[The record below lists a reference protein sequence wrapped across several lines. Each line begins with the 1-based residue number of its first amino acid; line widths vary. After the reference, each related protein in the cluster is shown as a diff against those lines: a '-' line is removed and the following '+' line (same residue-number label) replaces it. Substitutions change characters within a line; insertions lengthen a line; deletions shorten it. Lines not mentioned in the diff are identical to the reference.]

1 MQKDD
6 SVKRALLAGSV
17 CAVALSITLVALPPA
32 FAQSTAYITDDL
44 QVDVRRGQSL
54 QHRILTFL
62 SSGTPVTVL
71 EEDGDYTRIRTS
83 GGTEGWVLSRYLM
96 DRPHAREQLAD
107 ARERVQSLA
116 AERDQLAADLEAA
129 RTQGA
134 RESERA
140 DELMDRVSEL
150 EAELEH
156 LQDMAADPLQT
167 ARENEELRQSL
178 SQEQQRVSDLLD
190 ENRALRGDERLNWFL
205 YGGGVAIGSLILGI
219 LLTRVRLRRR
229 QSGWID

>member
-1 MQKDD
+1 M
-6 SVKRALLAGSV
+6 KRALLAGSV
-17 CAVALSITLVALPPA
+17 CAVALSLTLVVSPPA
-32 FAQSTAYITDDL
+32 MAQSTAYISDEL
-44 QVDVRRGQSL
+44 EVDVRRGQTL

-62 SSGTPVTVL
+62 SSGTRVTVL
-71 EEDGDYTRIRTS
+71 DEDGDYTLIRTS
-83 GGTEGWVLSRYLM
+83 GGTEGWVQTRYLM
-96 DRPHAREQLAD
+96 DRPHAREQLSD
-107 ARERVQSLA
+107 ARDRVQSLA
-116 AERDQLAADLEAA
+116 AERDGLNDRLQALRDERDEESERAESLAALVADLEAELDNL
-129 RTQGA
+129 
-134 RESERA
+134 REVAAEP
-140 DELMDRVSEL
+140 L
-150 EAELEH
+150 E
-156 LQDMAADPLQT
+156 T

>member
-17 CAVALSITLVALPPA
+17 FAVVFSLTLVALPSA
-32 FAQSTAYITDDL
+32 VAQSTAYITDDL

-71 EEDGDYTRIRTS
+71 DEDGDYTLIRTS

-96 DRPHAREQLAD
+96 DRPHAREQLAN
-107 ARERVQSLA
+107 ARERVQSLV
-116 AERDQLAADLEAA
+116 AERDRLAATLEAA
-129 RTQGA
+129 REQGA
-134 RESERA
+134 GESERA
-140 DELMDRVSEL
+140 DELASRVSEL
-150 EAELEH
+150 EAELVKLREV
-156 LQDMAADPLQT
+156 AAEPLET

-190 ENRALRGDERLNWFL
+190 ENRVLRSDERLNWFL

>member
-1 MQKDD
+1 M
-6 SVKRALLAGSV
+6 KRALLAGSV
-17 CAVALSITLVALPPA
+17 CAVALSLTLVASPPA
-32 FAQSTAYITDDL
+32 MAQSTAYISDEL
-44 QVDVRRGQSL
+44 EVDVRRGQTL

-62 SSGTPVTVL
+62 SSGTQVTVL
-71 EEDGDYTRIRTS
+71 EEDGDYTLIRTA
-83 GGTEGWVLSRYLM
+83 GGTEGWVQTRYLM

-107 ARERVQSLA
+107 ARDRVQSLA
-116 AERDQLAADLEAA
+116 AERDGLNERLQALRDERDEESDRAESLAA
-129 RTQGA
+129 RV
-134 RESERA
+134 A
-140 DELMDRVSEL
+140 DL
-150 EAELEH
+150 EAELEN
-156 LQDMAADPLQT
+156 LREVAAEPLET